1 MSAVSKFLGTAI
13 VLASTSFSVS
23 AYAAPFLSTFTIV
36 DVGNP
41 TQASYSPSTGSLG
54 NATAVTFGSN
64 ILTVGSGAAYQTNQ
78 GFTIAT
84 PTVVLGVGTQGT
96 VANNIFTWAANGVN
110 FTFTSTNANYNSTTS
125 TSNNGGNIST
135 TDFINLSY
143 FGTLTN
149 NSTVGSSNG
158 LLASQSGVLSVTFS
172 SSGSLSTVSESGT
185 FVTPAPVP
193 EPVSMLLLGT
203 GLVGLLAARRRV

>member
-1 MSAVSKFLGTAI
+1 
-13 VLASTSFSVS
+13 
-23 AYAAPFLSTFTIV
+23 
-36 DVGNP
+36 
-41 TQASYSPSTGSLG
+41 
-54 NATAVTFGSN
+54 
-64 ILTVGSGAAYQTNQ
+64 
-78 GFTIAT
+78 
-84 PTVVLGVGTQGT
+84 
-96 VANNIFTWAANGVN
+96 VN